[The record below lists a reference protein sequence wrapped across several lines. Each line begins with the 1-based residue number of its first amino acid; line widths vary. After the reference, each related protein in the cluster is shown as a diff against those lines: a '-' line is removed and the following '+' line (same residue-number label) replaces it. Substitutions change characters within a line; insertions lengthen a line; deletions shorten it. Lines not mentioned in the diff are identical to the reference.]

1 MAFKAKSAAETKAAE
16 LAAILVRVA
25 DRDGVP
31 VQVGVDALRRAS
43 PRLTPLAIGQMFRR
57 HRDDLEA
64 ALAERGYTL
73 VDYADQ
79 GPGRGM
85 EFAIAAA
92 DA

>member
-16 LAAILVRVA
+16 LASALVRIA
-25 DRDGVP
+25 DREGAPLQIGVE
-31 VQVGVDALRRAS
+31 ALRRAS
-43 PRLTPLAIGQMFRR
+43 PRLTPLAIGQLFRR

-73 VDYADQ
+73 LDYADQ

-85 EFAIAAA
+85 EFAIGV
-92 DA
+92 DG

>member
-16 LAAILVRVA
+16 LAAALIRIA
-25 DRDGVP
+25 DRGGAPATIGADE
-31 VQVGVDALRRAS
+31 LRRAS

-73 VDYADQ
+73 IDYADQ
-79 GPGRGM
+79 GTGIGM
-85 EFAIAAA
+85 AFEIGIAQ
-92 DA
+92 

>member
-1 MAFKAKSAAETKAAE
+1 MAFKPKSAAETKAAE
-16 LAAILVRVA
+16 LASILIRIA
-25 DRDGVP
+25 DREGAP
-31 VQVGVDALRRAS
+31 LQVGVDALRRAS

-64 ALAERGYTL
+64 ALSERGYTL

-85 EFAIAAA
+85 EFEIGPV
-92 DA
+92 